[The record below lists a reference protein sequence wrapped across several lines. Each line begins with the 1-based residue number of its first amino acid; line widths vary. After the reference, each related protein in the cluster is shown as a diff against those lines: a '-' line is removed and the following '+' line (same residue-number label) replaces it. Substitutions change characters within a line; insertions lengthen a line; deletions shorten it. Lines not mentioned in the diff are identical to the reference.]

1 MLKIFSQE
9 YLHDETGVRYVI
21 VVSWVR
27 IHQGDSVKYNIG
39 IFHGGSSIFV
49 KRLSCLAH
57 FSSTSVLLVVKLCKR
72 NIGIHI
78 RLWSIQPSHLNL
90 EVEQKCKCYL
100 QMRTFIHV
108 DWLLTCLFV
117 KPKLSNLIWQY
128 CSSTGNLAKNSKSKP
143 WDHAFIWALKK
154 DLKTVIVS

>member
-21 VVSWVR
+21 VVSWVG

-49 KRLSCLAH
+49 KRLSCLAY
-57 FSSTSVLLVVKLCKR
+57 FSNTSVLLVVKLCKR

-78 RLWSIQPSHLNL
+78 RLWSIQPSHLYL
-90 EVEQKCKCYL
+90 EVEQKCTMLSSNANFYPCWLIAYL
-100 QMRTFIHV
+100 LVCETKAFKLDLAI
-108 DWLLTCLFV
+108 LLV
-117 KPKLSNLIWQY
+117 NRKPGKKLGI
-128 CSSTGNLAKNSKSKP
+128 
-143 WDHAFIWALKK
+143 
-154 DLKTVIVS
+154 KTVRPRIYLSPQKNLRL

>member
-1 MLKIFSQE
+1 MLKIFSRG

-21 VVSWVR
+21 VVSWVG

-49 KRLSCLAH
+49 KRLSCLAYS
-57 FSSTSVLLVVKLCKR
+57 SSTYVLLVVKLCKR

-90 EVEQKCKCYL
+90 EVEYKCTILSSKAKFIPCWLIAYL
-100 QMRTFIHV
+100 LVCETKAFKLDLAILLIHREPGKKLLIKTCRPPINLNPV
-108 DWLLTCLFV
+108 DRF
-117 KPKLSNLIWQY
+117 
-128 CSSTGNLAKNSKSKP
+128 
-143 WDHAFIWALKK
+143 
-154 DLKTVIVS
+154 

>member
-21 VVSWVR
+21 VVSWVG

-49 KRLSCLAH
+49 KRLSCLAY

-90 EVEQKCKCYL
+90 EVEQKCTMLSSNAK
-100 QMRTFIHV
+100 FIPC
-108 DWLLTCLFV
+108 WLILTCLFV

-128 CSSTGNLAKNSKSKP
+128 CSSTGNLAKK
-143 WDHAFIWALKK
+143 LKI
-154 DLKTVIVS
+154 KTVRPRIYLSPQKNLRL